1 MRIIN
6 VSAILVPL
14 KVLTLIVMHNG
25 MTQFIQL
32 ALSNGVPLDTLVLVL
47 ILPIIVTVIAF
58 FRQVIGIKAFG
69 IYTPA
74 IITFA
79 LLATNQIKYG
89 ITIFITVIAVGTL
102 TRFLLKHFR
111 LLYLPRVAIMITIV
125 GFSILLLLFVG
136 GTYNRTGLASVSI
149 FPILIMITL
158 VEKFIAVQIEKGNRA
173 AVILSFETLLISVIG
188 YYIASWPFLIKTIL
202 NYPWLSLLTVPV
214 NIFLGKWTGVRLS
227 EYFRFRQIIKSK

>member
-1 MRIIN
+1 MN
-6 VSAILVPL
+6 
-14 KVLTLIVMHNG
+14 H
-25 MTQFIQL
+25 FISL

-47 ILPIIVTVIAF
+47 ILPIIVTLIAF

-79 LLATNQIKYG
+79 FLATNQIKYG
-89 ITIFITVIAVGTL
+89 IIIFVTVIAMGTFV
-102 TRFLLKHFR
+102 RYLLKQFR

-125 GFSILLLLFVG
+125 GFAILALLIIG
-136 GTYNRTGLASVSI
+136 GIYNRTGLASVSI

-158 VEKFIAVQIEKGNRA
+158 VEKFVAVQIEKGGRT
-173 AVILSFETLLISVIG
+173 AVILATETLIISVIG
-188 YYIASWPFLIKTIL
+188 YYIASWPALIGFVL
-202 NYPWLSLLTVPV
+202 NYPWISLFTIPF
-214 NIFLGKWTGVRLS
+214 NIFMGKWTGLRIS